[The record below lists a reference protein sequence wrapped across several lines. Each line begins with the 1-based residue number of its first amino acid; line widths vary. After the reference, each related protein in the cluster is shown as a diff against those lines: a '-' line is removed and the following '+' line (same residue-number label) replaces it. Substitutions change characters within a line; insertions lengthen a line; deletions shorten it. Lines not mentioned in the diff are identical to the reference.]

1 MMISLP
7 ATDHLL
13 HSTAFQSALVA
24 LTLAFYLAS
33 PHFPTVKQRSWILT
47 TISSAVMTIASLP
60 LAYDYFSSYADITRI
75 PQSSMWTYCACRFFQ
90 AYLIADIVLGLLHYR
105 SKVNWLT
112 GWVHHSI
119 YVLVVE
125 YAVRMNWSHI
135 FCLCAIMEIPT
146 FVLAIAALNPNLR
159 SDVLFATTF
168 FLTRIALHVRLGLSF
183 FLQRARVTEGSMG
196 PGILMA
202 CIFPLHA
209 FWFSGCVKGFVKR
222 NQQGKKK
229 KRVADGNGAVVARR
243 GGSHPIIFSIVSLP
257 QTAVL
262 TRTPEHPS
270 IPHTSSFTSP
280 SPRPST
286 FSRRRVALRL
296 AMRQRWDQF
305 RLSRAGR
312 HFGEMQRRLRDVL
325 PMRELVYDYVG
336 IERGDMAGEIV
347 RKVGVFNI
355 FGCPSRQLDLDVRR
369 LVVIIVIIMNSP
381 NVFPWFLIS
390 DLIPPGLVTYCV
402 AFTNAL
408 GYACFLSLWIPLP
421 PTVHAYLLLAVLQ
434 EPHFGLHR

>member
-243 GGSHPIIFSIVSLP
+243 
-257 QTAVL
+257 
-262 TRTPEHPS
+262 EHPS
-270 IPHTSSFTSP
+270 MSNGTSTASPSASPHTSSFTSP

-347 RKVGVFNI
+347 RKVGVSMNEGLPI
-355 FGCPSRQLDLDVRR
+355 DSTSLAAR
-369 LVVIIVIIMNSP
+369 LASS
-381 NVFPWFLIS
+381 IS
-390 DLIPPGLVTYCV
+390 TSEGLVKASKGLEFADSPSV
-402 AFTNAL
+402 PK
-408 GYACFLSLWIPLP
+408 GSSSLSSSSSS
-421 PTVHAYLLLAVLQ
+421 
-434 EPHFGLHR
+434 